1 MVATAYGQHT
11 VTALGTFATLLVA
24 DPGVLDPARDLL
36 AAELAAIDAA
46 CSRFRPD
53 SELSRACAA
62 GGRPVPVSPLFA
74 EALSVALE
82 AARLTD
88 GDVDPTCGQ
97 ALAGLGY
104 DRDFASARQDTS
116 PLRSLRPPFPVGTN
130 QPAPLPGGGWRGVLL
145 DTARQEVTVPDG
157 VLLDLGATA
166 KALAADRAA
175 ARIAAA
181 VGCGVLVNLGGDIS
195 VAGQPPEGG
204 WLVGVA
210 DDATFDTTTAT
221 VEARQVIVI
230 MDGGLATSSVLGR
243 AWQRG
248 DERLHH
254 IIDPRTGMPA
264 QSCWRTVSVAAS
276 SCVDANIASTAA
288 ILRGARAIAW
298 LDRLR
303 LPSRLTGTDGSV
315 VTVAGWPVPGAGA

>member
-1 MVATAYGQHT
+1 MPAATYAQHT

-24 DPGVLDPARDLL
+24 DPAALDAARDLL
-36 AAELAAIDAA
+36 AAELSGIDAA

-62 GGRPVPVSPLFA
+62 GGRPVRVSTLFA
-74 EALSVALE
+74 EALSVALT
-82 AARLTD
+82 AAELTG

-97 ALAGLGY
+97 ALADLGY
-104 DRDFASARQDTS
+104 DRDFALARQDTGS
-116 PLRSLRPPFPVGTN
+116 PRRPPGPPT
-130 QPAPLPGGGWRGVLL
+130 GGWRGVVL
-145 DTARQEVTVPDG
+145 DAARQELTVPDG

-175 ARIAAA
+175 AAIAS
-181 VGCGVLVNLGGDIS
+181 VTGCGVLVNLGGDIS

-210 DDATFDTTTAT
+210 DDATFETTTAS
-221 VEARQVIVI
+221 VKASQVVVI
-230 MDGGLATSSVLGR
+230 RDGGLATSSVLGR

-248 DERLHH
+248 GAWLHH

-264 QSCWRTVSVAAS
+264 SSCWRTVSVAAG
-276 SCVDANIASTAA
+276 SCVDANVASTAA
-288 ILRGARAIAW
+288 IVRGERAVAW
-298 LDRLR
+298 LERLR
-303 LPSRLTGTDGSV
+303 LPARLVRHDGSV
-315 VTVAGWPVPGAGA
+315 VTVADWPVPGSGS